1 MRAGASVSCPSPVI
15 VHVITNLRSS
25 SGGPTTAVVELARE
39 QAARGEAVRI
49 LCDEPLGEDGGAPG
63 RWSDVDVRVFAPSGG
78 PGGRGMPREEIG
90 RRLAEV
96 GPRVVHLHGVWDP
109 ILRRASAESARL
121 GIPWVLSSHGML
133 HPFTLRRGFLKKRV
147 YLGVFPGLVGSAR
160 AVLTLNREE
169 ADAVRRRFRVRAVIA
184 PNGIDPR
191 PYERTADGS
200 FARSVPALG
209 GRPFVL
215 FLGRLDPIKGIDQLL
230 AAYGL
235 AASEGLA
242 ADLVIAGPD
251 FGAERGLRSRVAR
264 LGLESQVHVIG
275 PLSGA
280 LKLQALAEC
289 AVFAHRPRYEG
300 FGLAVAEAMAAARP
314 VVTTER
320 CLLDGAAEAGA
331 IRVVADDDRSFAKG
345 LRDLADDVGGS
356 RLLGMRAREWIRR
369 ELAWP
374 AVIERIESGYRA

>member
-1 MRAGASVSCPSPVI
+1 
-15 VHVITNLRSS
+15 
-25 SGGPTTAVVELARE
+25 
-39 QAARGEAVRI
+39 
-49 LCDEPLGEDGGAPG
+49 
-63 RWSDVDVRVFAPSGG
+63 
-78 PGGRGMPREEIG
+78 
-90 RRLAEV
+90 
-96 GPRVVHLHGVWDP
+96 VVHLHGVWDP

-169 ADAVRRRFRVRAVIA
+169 ADAVRRRFGVRTIVA
-184 PNGIDPR
+184 PNGIDPL
-191 PYERTADGS
+191 PYQRVADGTFS
-200 FARSVPALG
+200 RSIPALG

-230 AAYGL
+230 AAFGL
-235 AASEGLA
+235 AVSNGLA

-251 FGAERGLRSRVAR
+251 FGAGPGLRAQVAR
-264 LGLESQVHVIG
+264 LGIESRVHLAG

-320 CLLDGAAEAGA
+320 CLLDGAAQAGA
-331 IRVVADDDRSFAKG
+331 IRVVADDDRTFAKG
-345 LRDLADDVGGS
+345 IRDLADDVEGS
-356 RLLGMRAREWIRR
+356 GLLGMRAREWIRR
-369 ELAWP
+369 VLAWP